1 MRNTHPFSVNLTG
14 HGRSLCRID
23 AANAVIDAG
32 ISRPP
37 FARHLAATRSAA
49 APAKIGQSPR
59 ATAAHMDKP
68 YLLAIDQGT
77 TSSRAMLFDRSGAV
91 VGMAQR
97 EFEQLFPQP
106 GWVEHDPREI
116 LGSVQSTI
124 VEAMTRAHVSA
135 SQIAGIGITNQ
146 RETTVVWDRNTGQ
159 AIHNAIVWQ
168 SRQTAELCEQLEAD
182 GHAELVRERT
192 GLLIDAYFS
201 GTKVKWILDRVP
213 GARARAER
221 GELLFGTIDSWL
233 LWNLSEDRTH
243 ATDVSNASR
252 TLMYDIH
259 KQQWC
264 PDLLRMLDV
273 PAAMLPEVRDSS
285 TVYAHTSA
293 QSVFGHR
300 IPISGIAGDQQAA
313 LFGHACFEP
322 GMAKNTYGTGC
333 FLLMNTGAKAVRSNN
348 GLLTTIAWR
357 IDGEVEYALE
367 GSVFAAGSA
376 IQWLRDGLR
385 MLGKAGDS
393 QAYAERALSSD
404 GVYFVPAFVGLG
416 APYWRSDVRGSMFGI
431 TRGTT
436 KEHFIRAVLESL
448 AYQTRDVL
456 TAMQADAGLTL
467 KALRVDGG
475 AIANDFTAQ
484 FQADLLDIAVERPSV
499 KESTA
504 LGAAYLAGL
513 AVGFWESREQIARQR
528 QVERTFVPQM
538 DAERREKL
546 YAGWKRAVEATLVFG
561 DGEC

>member
-1 MRNTHPFSVNLTG
+1 
-14 HGRSLCRID
+14 
-23 AANAVIDAG
+23 
-32 ISRPP
+32 
-37 FARHLAATRSAA
+37 
-49 APAKIGQSPR
+49 
-59 ATAAHMDKP
+59 MDQP

-91 VGMAQR
+91 VGKAQR
-97 EFEQLFPQP
+97 EFEQQFPQP

-124 VEAMTRAHVSA
+124 VEAMTRAQVSA

-146 RETTVVWDRNTGQ
+146 RETTVVWDRKTGQ

-168 SRQTAELCEQLEAD
+168 SRQTAEICEQLKAD
-182 GHAELVRERT
+182 GYAELVRERT

-201 GTKVKWILDRVP
+201 GTKVKWILDKVP

-221 GELLFGTIDSWL
+221 GELLFGTVDTWL

-264 PDLLRMLDV
+264 PDLLKMLDV

-285 TVYAHTSA
+285 TVFAHTSA

-300 IPISGIAGDQQAA
+300 VPISGIAGDQQAA
-313 LFGHACFEP
+313 LFGHACFEA

-333 FLLMNTGAKAVRSNN
+333 FLLMNTGDQAVQSNN
-348 GLLTTIAWR
+348 GLLTTVAWR
-357 IDGEVEYALE
+357 LDGKVEYALE

-385 MLGKAGDS
+385 MLGKASDT

-416 APYWRSDVRGSMFGI
+416 APYWRSDVRGSMFGL

-456 TAMQADAGLTL
+456 SAMQADAGLVL

-484 FQADLLDIAVERPSV
+484 FQADILDVAVERPAV
-499 KESTA
+499 METTA

-513 AVGFWESREQIARQR
+513 GVGFWESRDQIAQQR
-528 QVERTFVPQM
+528 QVERTFVPEM
-538 DAERREKL
+538 GAERREKL

-561 DGEC
+561 DG

>member
-1 MRNTHPFSVNLTG
+1 
-14 HGRSLCRID
+14 
-23 AANAVIDAG
+23 
-32 ISRPP
+32 
-37 FARHLAATRSAA
+37 
-49 APAKIGQSPR
+49 
-59 ATAAHMDKP
+59 MDQP

-91 VGMAQR
+91 VGKAQR
-97 EFEQLFPQP
+97 EFEQQFPQP

-124 VEAMTRAHVSA
+124 VEAMTRAQVSA

-146 RETTVVWDRNTGQ
+146 RETTVVWDRKTGQ

-168 SRQTAELCEQLEAD
+168 SRQTAEICEQLKAD
-182 GHAELVRERT
+182 GYAELVRERT

-201 GTKVKWILDRVP
+201 GTKVKWILDKVP

-221 GELLFGTIDSWL
+221 GELLFGTVDTWL

-243 ATDVSNASR
+243 ATDLSNTSR

-264 PDLLRMLDV
+264 PDLLKMLDV

-285 TVYAHTSA
+285 TVFAHTSA

-300 IPISGIAGDQQAA
+300 VPISGIAGDQQAA
-313 LFGHACFEP
+313 LFGHACFEA

-333 FLLMNTGAKAVRSNN
+333 FLLMNTGDQAVQSNN
-348 GLLTTIAWR
+348 GLLTTVAWR
-357 IDGEVEYALE
+357 LDGKVEYALE

-385 MLGKAGDS
+385 MLGKASDT

-416 APYWRSDVRGSMFGI
+416 APYWRSDVRGSMFGL

-456 TAMQADAGLTL
+456 SAMQADAGLVL

-484 FQADLLDIAVERPSV
+484 FQADILDVAVERPAV
-499 KESTA
+499 METTA

-513 AVGFWESREQIARQR
+513 GVGFWESRDQIAQQR
-528 QVERTFVPQM
+528 QVERTFVPEM
-538 DAERREKL
+538 GAERREKL

-561 DGEC
+561 DG

>member
-1 MRNTHPFSVNLTG
+1 
-14 HGRSLCRID
+14 
-23 AANAVIDAG
+23 
-32 ISRPP
+32 
-37 FARHLAATRSAA
+37 
-49 APAKIGQSPR
+49 
-59 ATAAHMDKP
+59 MDQP

-91 VGMAQR
+91 VGKAQR
-97 EFEQLFPQP
+97 EFEQQFPQP

-124 VEAMTRAHVSA
+124 VEAMTRAQVSA

-146 RETTVVWDRNTGQ
+146 RETTVVWDRKTGQ

-168 SRQTAELCEQLEAD
+168 SRQTAEICEQLKAD
-182 GHAELVRERT
+182 GYAELVRERT

-201 GTKVKWILDRVP
+201 GTKVKWILDKVP

-221 GELLFGTIDSWL
+221 GELLFGTVDTWL

-243 ATDVSNASR
+243 ATDLSNASR

-264 PDLLRMLDV
+264 PDLLKMLDV

-285 TVYAHTSA
+285 TVFAHTSA

-300 IPISGIAGDQQAA
+300 VPISGIAGDQQAA
-313 LFGHACFEP
+313 LFGHACFEA

-333 FLLMNTGAKAVRSNN
+333 FLLMNTGDQAVQSNN
-348 GLLTTIAWR
+348 GLLTTVAWR
-357 IDGEVEYALE
+357 LDGKVEYALE

-385 MLGKAGDS
+385 MLGKASDT

-416 APYWRSDVRGSMFGI
+416 APYWRSDVRGSMFGL

-456 TAMQADAGLTL
+456 SAMQADAGLVL

-484 FQADLLDIAVERPSV
+484 FQADILDVAVERPAV
-499 KESTA
+499 METTA

-513 AVGFWESREQIARQR
+513 GVGFWESRDQIAQQR
-528 QVERTFVPQM
+528 QVERTFVPEM
-538 DAERREKL
+538 GAERREKL

-561 DGEC
+561 DG

>member
-1 MRNTHPFSVNLTG
+1 ME
-14 HGRSLCRID
+14 
-23 AANAVIDAG
+23 
-32 ISRPP
+32 
-37 FARHLAATRSAA
+37 
-49 APAKIGQSPR
+49 
-59 ATAAHMDKP
+59 KP

-77 TSSRAMLFDRSGAV
+77 TSSRAMIFDRGGAV

-106 GWVEHDPREI
+106 GWVEQDPREI

-124 VEAMTRAHVSA
+124 VEAMTRARVGA
-135 SQIAGIGITNQ
+135 AQIAGIGITNQ

-168 SRQTAELCEQLEAD
+168 SRQTADICGQLKAD
-182 GHAELVRERT
+182 GHSELVRKRT

-201 GTKVKWILDRVP
+201 GTKVKWILDHVP

-233 LWNLSEDRTH
+233 LWNLSEDHTH
-243 ATDVSNASR
+243 ATDISNASR

-259 KQQWC
+259 KKQWC

-273 PAAMLPEVRDSS
+273 PVAMLPQVRDSS
-285 TVYAHTSA
+285 AVYAHTSA

-333 FLLMNTGAKAVRSNN
+333 FLLMNTGGQAVQSNN
-348 GLLTTIAWR
+348 GLLTTIAWS
-357 IDGEVEYALE
+357 IDGQVEYALE

-416 APYWRSDVRGSMFGI
+416 APHWRSDVRGSMFGLS
-431 TRGTT
+431 RGTT

-484 FQADLLDIAVERPSV
+484 FQADILDIEVERPSV

-513 AVGFWESREQIARQR
+513 AVGFWDSREQIARQR

-538 DAERREKL
+538 VAERREKL

-561 DGEC
+561 NGEAT

>member
-1 MRNTHPFSVNLTG
+1 
-14 HGRSLCRID
+14 
-23 AANAVIDAG
+23 
-32 ISRPP
+32 
-37 FARHLAATRSAA
+37 
-49 APAKIGQSPR
+49 
-59 ATAAHMDKP
+59 MDKL

-77 TSSRAMLFDRSGAV
+77 TSSRAMIFDRSGAV
-91 VGMAQR
+91 VGKAQR
-97 EFEQLFPQP
+97 EFEQQFPQP

-124 VEAMTRAHVSA
+124 VEAMTRAQVSA

-146 RETTVVWDRNTGQ
+146 RETTVVWDRSTGQ

-168 SRQTAELCEQLEAD
+168 SRQTTEICEQLKAD
-182 GHAELVRERT
+182 GYAELVRERT
-192 GLLIDAYFS
+192 GLLIDPYFS
-201 GTKVKWILDRVP
+201 GTKVKWILDKVP

-221 GELLFGTIDSWL
+221 GELLFGTIDTWL

-243 ATDVSNASR
+243 ATDASNASR

-273 PAAMLPEVRDSS
+273 PAAMLPEVRDNS
-285 TVYAHTSA
+285 TLFAHTSA

-300 IPISGIAGDQQAA
+300 VPISGIAGDQQAA

-322 GMAKNTYGTGC
+322 GMAKSTYGTGC
-333 FLLMNTGAKAVRSNN
+333 FLLMNTGEKAVQSNN
-348 GLLTTIAWR
+348 GLLTTVAWR
-357 IDGEVEYALE
+357 LDGKVEYALE

-385 MLGKAGDS
+385 MLGKASDT
-393 QAYAERALSSD
+393 QAYAERAQSSD

-416 APYWRSDVRGSMFGI
+416 APYWRSDVRGSMFGL

-456 TAMQADAGLTL
+456 SAMQADAGLVL

-484 FQADLLDIAVERPSV
+484 FQADILHVAVERPAV
-499 KESTA
+499 METTA

-513 AVGFWESREQIARQR
+513 GVGFWDSRAQIAQQR
-528 QVERTFVPQM
+528 QVERTFVPEM
-538 DAERREKL
+538 AAERREKL
-546 YAGWKRAVEATLVFG
+546 YAGWKRAVVATLVFG
-561 DGEC
+561 DGDG